1 MPIKPHPTDP
11 DKVVFVSHKP
21 IPSYEE
27 LLDAVEKLKARIA
40 VLEKALV
47 KSEEDYEQVRLDYW
61 RLLDENKR
69 LVAEI
74 SLKEHGATVDE
85 AWQKYCEVL
94 MPQKTGYFY
103 PLSGAMYTIFVKG
116 WNAAKEKK

>member
-21 IPSYEE
+21 ILNYDEQ
-27 LLDAVEKLKARIA
+27 AARIR

-47 KSEEDYEQVRLDYW
+47 ALDKDYEKL
-61 RLLDENKR
+61 
-69 LVAEI
+69 
-74 SLKEHGATVDE
+74 LKERGMTVDE
-85 AWQKYCEVL
+85 AWQKYCEEM
-94 MPQKTGYFY
+94 MPQKTAHVY
-103 PLSGAMYTIFVKG
+103 PLAGAMYKTFVAG

>member
-1 MPIKPHPTDP
+1 MSKL
-11 DKVVFVSHKP
+11 

-47 KSEEDYEQVRLDYW
+47 KSEGDYEQIKLDYW

-69 LVAEI
+69 LLAEI
-74 SLKEHGATVDE
+74 SLKEQGATVDD
-85 AWQKYCEVL
+85 AWQKYCEVM
-94 MPQKTGYFY
+94 MPQKATHVY
-103 PLSGAMYTIFVKG
+103 PLSGAMYMTFVTG
-116 WNAAKEKK
+116 WNAALKEKK